1 MVVFYD
7 NIPDFLATWIPQQ
20 KLFWVASAPLT
31 ADGYVNVSP
40 KGVEGT
46 FHLVNANKVWY
57 EDISGSGVETIAHL
71 RENGRITIMFSAFEG
86 PPRIAR
92 LFGTGTVYEYGTP
105 EYEALLPPG
114 KRQVG
119 SRSVIMMDVRKV
131 STSCGYAVPFY
142 TYNSQR
148 TRLLEFFRRKE
159 AADIEAEAGLEPA
172 ECTAPPRPENGLK
185 QYWVAKNS
193 TSINGLPGV
202 KSAPQSVK
210 PF

>member
-1 MVVFYD
+1 MFNNFFLRNTVIVF
-7 NIPDFLATWIPQQ
+7 
-20 KLFWVASAPLT
+20 
-31 ADGYVNVSP
+31 G
-40 KGVEGT
+40 GT
-46 FHLVNANKVWY
+46 FWWEILDQGY
-57 EDISGSGVETIAHL
+57 L
-71 RENGRITIMFSAFEG
+71 
-86 PPRIAR
+86 
-92 LFGTGTVYEYGTP
+92 
-105 EYEALLPPG
+105 
-114 KRQVG
+114 
-119 SRSVIMMDVRKV
+119 MMDVRKV

-210 PF
+210 PFIPTPVAFKKDDEGDPTRWSALSALVDPKVIVAFGLGVVVSTTYVRFMKSLVALTV